1 MSRNSKNVGFSWI
14 GALWFI
20 LGFVLILIVG
30 SQLSWS
36 TWYPPLYAISVIPV
50 VFFAYAIAFFLSFR
64 LVAYPIRNRILL
76 ITLIVLT
83 THIGSFALTAVFRFT
98 YSRLFITISLLLT
111 LLWICVGYVASL
123 RERSKKKVALLQDKY
138 SKELTCFPDYHWIEI
153 SEVPSK
159 IDLDYSMIGADLH
172 GPLPDKWKRFLAD
185 ASLSGI
191 PIFDSAKLCETLTG
205 RVSLS
210 HLADSSIDEIKTHY
224 PYYLPFKRFVDLSF
238 ILLFSPIILFTMVL
252 IMIAIRVESRGPIFF
267 VQERVGYR
275 NQIFKMYKFRSMSNQ
290 DTAQG
295 SNFTGRGDQ
304 RITHVGRV
312 LRKHRL
318 DEIPQL
324 IHVLNGKMS
333 LIGPRPEQQDFVNEY
348 NKKIAFYPYRHSMK
362 PGITGWAQVSQGYTS
377 SEESTRKKLE
387 HDFYYIKHVSPWLDL
402 LILIKTFNTIIGGYG
417 SRY

>member
-1 MSRNSKNVGFSWI
+1 
-14 GALWFI
+14 
-20 LGFVLILIVG
+20 
-30 SQLSWS
+30 
-36 TWYPPLYAISVIPV
+36 
-50 VFFAYAIAFFLSFR
+50 
-64 LVAYPIRNRILL
+64 
-76 ITLIVLT
+76 
-83 THIGSFALTAVFRFT
+83 
-98 YSRLFITISLLLT
+98 
-111 LLWICVGYVASL
+111 
-123 RERSKKKVALLQDKY
+123 
-138 SKELTCFPDYHWIEI
+138 
-153 SEVPSK
+153 
-159 IDLDYSMIGADLH
+159 
-172 GPLPDKWKRFLAD
+172 
-185 ASLSGI
+185 
-191 PIFDSAKLCETLTG
+191 
-205 RVSLS
+205 
-210 HLADSSIDEIKTHY
+210 
-224 PYYLPFKRFVDLSF
+224 
-238 ILLFSPIILFTMVL
+238 
-252 IMIAIRVESRGPIFF
+252 
-267 VQERVGYR
+267 
-275 NQIFKMYKFRSMSNQ
+275 MSNQ

-324 IHVLNGKMS
+324 IHVLSGKMS